1 MIGMIPTFR
10 FSRPGTHI
18 FPILAGGKI
27 CLIYLYRTDGQTEV
41 LKKIYPLFHYDQA
54 VEVYDRSLEVPEVWR
69 PRNPENLGK
78 CREIR
83 KKFAPGSMSWK
94 CHNVTMSEL
103 FFKLESTRIDSNP
116 FQKFPTFFQ
125 VFLQSGQRAKT
136 VCFQLKYHFGSIRI
150 TFIGS

>member
-69 PRNPENLGK
+69 PRNLENLGK

-83 KKFAPGSMSWK
+83 KKVCTWQHVLEVSQ
-94 CHNVTMSEL
+94 CHHV
-103 FFKLESTRIDSNP
+103 RVI
-116 FQKFPTFFQ
+116 FQT
-125 VFLQSGQRAKT
+125 
-136 VCFQLKYHFGSIRI
+136 
-150 TFIGS
+150 